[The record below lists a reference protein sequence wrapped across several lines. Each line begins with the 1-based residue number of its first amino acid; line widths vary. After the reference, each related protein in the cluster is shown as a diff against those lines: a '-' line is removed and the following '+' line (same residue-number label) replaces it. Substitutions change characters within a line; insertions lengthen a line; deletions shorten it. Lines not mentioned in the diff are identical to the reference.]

1 MNNPIFRKHILIA
14 GIFLIFSANAMLVTG
29 CRILKKDKQ
38 SVAEKKKA
46 EADMKAYEEYEKASK
61 QHYDIQTKET
71 KKMMKKTRKKASHF
85 NKPLRRRGLNKTKC
99 N

>member
-1 MNNPIFRKHILIA
+1 MKNHAFQKRILTLCV
-14 GIFLIFSANAMLVTG
+14 FLFLLPNAFLATG

-46 EADMKAYEEYEKASK
+46 EADKKAYEEYEKASK

-71 KKMMKKTRKKASHF
+71 KKMMKKTKK
-85 NKPLRRRGLNKTKC
+85 KGCPLQQTNAPQGLE
-99 N
+99 